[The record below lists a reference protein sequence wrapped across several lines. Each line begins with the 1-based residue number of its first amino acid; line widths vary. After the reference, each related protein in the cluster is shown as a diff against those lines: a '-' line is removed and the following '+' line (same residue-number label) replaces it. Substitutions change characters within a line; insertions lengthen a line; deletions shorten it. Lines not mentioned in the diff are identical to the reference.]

1 MLSRRNRYLKR
12 YIEIFRPAIDQDI
25 DKAILASQL
34 LDYFEDSILLKKEA
48 YRTLTKEHLVR
59 QINLKVAKLN

>member
-1 MLSRRNRYLKR
+1 M
-12 YIEIFRPAIDQDI
+12 FRPAIDQDI

>member
-1 MLSRRNRYLKR
+1 VLSRRNRYLKR